1 MLTKLRHSLPLQL
14 MLAALLAWLFA
25 QLIASTSGITQTG
38 WYQFLMLG
46 KTTYI
51 GLLKMVVGL
60 VVLFSLL
67 QGITSIGSIT
77 RLKQIGRNTVL
88 FYSFT
93 TLIAISLPKFSFCVE
108 LRRLYQNEACN
119 ITKRLIMVK
128 LEGFHFVVDDS
139 SDKIWTKMEIM
150 NNQNSFLSKY

>member
-1 MLTKLRHSLPLQL
+1 MSYRVTGTVLMLTKLRHSLPLQL

-25 QLIASTSGITQTG
+25 QLISSTSGITQTG

-93 TLIAISLPKFSFCVE
+93 TLIAITPQLDFCAVVLTIINFSYDIKDEVV
-108 LRRLYQNEACN
+108 
-119 ITKRLIMVK
+119 IM
-128 LEGFHFVVDDS
+128 LLNG
-139 SDKIWTKMEIM
+139 
-150 NNQNSFLSKY
+150 NG